1 MQNKAFASMQRYER
15 LTPEDDQSDMA
26 LATPQRGVAITV
38 LIADDHPVIR
48 DGLTMILN
56 SQRDIMVVA
65 DTADGEEAYSLCQLL
80 LPSIVIL
87 GLRLPKK
94 DGIQIL
100 RELRSRKTSKP
111 KVVIMTSY
119 DTQEDIRS
127 AVRAGA
133 KAFLTDF
140 VWAGCRATVEVE
152 LYRWRASDYRKTFR
166 T

>member
-1 MQNKAFASMQRYER
+1 MQNKAFASMQSYER
-15 LTPEDDQSDMA
+15 LTPEDDQSDIA
-26 LATPQRGVAITV
+26 LATPQRGVPITV

-48 DGLTMILN
+48 DGLTLILN

-65 DTADGEEAYSLCQLL
+65 DAADGEEAYSLCQLL

-87 GLRLPKK
+87 DLRLPKK

-133 KAFLTDF
+133 KAFLTKVADPQEICE
-140 VWAGCRATVEVE
+140 AMRRRNLLSCGG
-152 LYRWRASDYRKTFR
+152 SIKTG
-166 T
+166 